1 MTMLSTSSTGG
12 ANTSKPHGP
21 GHQRGELLEEPPRNL
36 KDIEFS
42 LKDGVATITLDR
54 PHRLNAL
61 SEEMGESLM
70 RLCEYLTEAP
80 ADKVR
85 ACIVTGGSRAFSTGR
100 DLKASKLH
108 TTLAQRERYMKLALD
123 SVLAVQRL
131 PLPTIAAL
139 SGPAFGWGLE
149 LALACDLRVS
159 SPSSL
164 LCLPETS
171 LGIFPGAGGVVLLR
185 ELVSPSVA
193 KDLIFTARRFSGE
206 EARALGVVNS
216 VSTAVD
222 DAALELAETIAR
234 NGPLGVRGA
243 KEVMEGAHNVSFTE
257 AIRLATQLR
266 APLSET
272 DDFKEALQ
280 AFEEKRKPVFKGR

>member
-1 MTMLSTSSTGG
+1 MCASFYFLRCRPRYMTMLSTSSTGG

-131 PLPTIAAL
+131 VRKRKT
-139 SGPAFGWGLE
+139 GPGLW
-149 LALACDLRVS
+149 VFM
-159 SPSSL
+159 SSL
-164 LCLPETS
+164 SQINHRSSFHP
-171 LGIFPGAGGVVLLR
+171 F
-185 ELVSPSVA
+185 SVM
-193 KDLIFTARRFSGE
+193 F
-206 EARALGVVNS
+206 
-216 VSTAVD
+216 
-222 DAALELAETIAR
+222 
-234 NGPLGVRGA
+234 
-243 KEVMEGAHNVSFTE
+243 
-257 AIRLATQLR
+257 
-266 APLSET
+266 
-272 DDFKEALQ
+272 
-280 AFEEKRKPVFKGR
+280 